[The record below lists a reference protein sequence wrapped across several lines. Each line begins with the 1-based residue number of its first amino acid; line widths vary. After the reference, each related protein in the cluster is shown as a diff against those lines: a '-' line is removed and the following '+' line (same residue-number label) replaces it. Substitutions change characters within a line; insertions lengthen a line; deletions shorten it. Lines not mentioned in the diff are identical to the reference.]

1 MTTKEQQT
9 IDNLYMQI
17 HGLRSDN
24 NSFKEEMKSLVQGLS
39 NKVDQKHIPM
49 DLEAE
54 IVAGTRNAISDAIK
68 KSLGDSYNSP
78 LTKYANNVIAKYQT
92 SIEGIFDKI
101 IQEGIAS
108 DEFKVRVREVLLQKI
123 AKTVI
128 SGIDGSVDKTINL
141 MKQDAI
147 FRSRLTLSVNTL
159 VDEFLNPKVV
169 N

>member
-9 IDNLYMQI
+9 IDSLYQSVQT
-17 HGLRSDN
+17 LRSENQRFREDV
-24 NSFKEEMKSLVQGLS
+24 KSQVDAIVG
-39 NKVDQKHIPM
+39 KVEQKHLPLN
-49 DLEAE
+49 LEAE
-54 IVAGTRNAISDAIK
+54 IVQATRTSISDAIK
-68 KSLGDSYNSP
+68 KALSDSYNSP

-108 DEFKVRVREVLLQKI
+108 DEFKVRVREVLLHKI

-147 FRSRLTLSVNTL
+147 FRSRLTLSVNGL
-159 VDEFLNPKVV
+159 VDEFLKQKL
-169 N
+169 